1 MAIAAQPSVLVQS
14 KIKGNDD
21 NSALEVCDLISTSF
35 GWWLQAVL
43 GAVCFI
49 SLVGKRFTDK
59 VRRPWRVWF
68 FDTSKQACAA
78 GLMHFGNIFLAMAFG
93 EFLDNSSDPCNW
105 YWINL
110 TLDDTLGV
118 LVIFI
123 LLRLLQCTYRL
134 RCVNRPHL
142 ALSGEYGDPP
152 DLRIFV
158 RQLLDFQ
165 GIVVVEKLLLVF
177 LVVSFTDEVTSI
189 TNVLLGWLDSYPKIK
204 LILVMVASPL
214 VMNVFALWVADS
226 FLQGGSRK
234 PLLPDPASCDGGMQP
249 HVVGNNL
256 EGFSADESE
265 RRVFSFTE
273 WKQKHEVFTV
283 WG

>member
-1 MAIAAQPSVLVQS
+1 MTPNAA
-14 KIKGNDD
+14 GDD
-21 NSALEVCDLISTSF
+21 DGDVAEACSLISTSF
-35 GWWLQAVL
+35 GWWLQAIL

-59 VRRPWRVWF
+59 VRRPWKIWF
-68 FDTSKQACAA
+68 LDTSKQACAA
-78 GLMHFGNIFLAMAFG
+78 VTMHFGNIFLALAFG
-93 EFLDNSSDPCNW
+93 EFLDTSSDPCNW

-110 TLDDTLGV
+110 SLDDTVGV
-118 LVIFI
+118 LVIFV

-134 RCVNRPHL
+134 RCVNRPQL

-152 DLRIFV
+152 DLDVFA

-165 GIVVVEKLLLVF
+165 LIVVVEKLLLASF
-177 LVVSFTDEVTSI
+177 VVGFNDEVASVANT
-189 TNVLLGWLDSYPKIK
+189 LLGWLDPHPRIK
-204 LILVMVASPL
+204 LVLVMVASPL

-234 PLLPDPASCDGGMQP
+234 PLLDERASCDGEAQP
-249 HVVGNNL
+249 HVVGKDS
-256 EGFSADESE
+256 FSGDESE
-265 RRVFSFTE
+265 RRMYSFSE
-273 WKQKHEVFTV
+273 WKQKRELPAF